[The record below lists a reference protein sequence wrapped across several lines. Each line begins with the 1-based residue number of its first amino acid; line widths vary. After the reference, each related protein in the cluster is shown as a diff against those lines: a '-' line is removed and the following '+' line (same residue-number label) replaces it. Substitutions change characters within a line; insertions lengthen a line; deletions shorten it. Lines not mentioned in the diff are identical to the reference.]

1 MTLMPAPPREGGSR
15 QRWTL
20 PQWTLIVVLAAL
32 AGGLVATWMQTPPPA
47 ARAQTL
53 TPKVTG
59 PITAV
64 AAPLSANTYGL
75 YLIDNDLRSLA
86 VYEYIPS
93 AREGSRL
100 VLRAARNVRYDLQLD
115 AYNTEPDPAEIAD
128 LIRQSRPINP

>member
-1 MTLMPAPPREGGSR
+1 MLV
-15 QRWTL
+15 
-20 PQWTLIVVLAAL
+20 VVLAAL
-32 AGGLVATWMQTPPPA
+32 AGGLVATWAQTPPPV

-53 TPKVTG
+53 APKVTG

-64 AAPLSANTYGL
+64 AGPLSADTYGL
-75 YLIDNDLRSLA
+75 YLIDTDLRSLA

-128 LIRQSRPINP
+128 LIRQSRPIDP